1 MHREPISWDR
11 SDSSSDGFE
20 TEDFQSLLDSF
31 EQAQA
36 DLRPGNLVS
45 GSVLSVK
52 DNFVYVNIDY
62 KSEGKIPLEQIQ
74 HEPIFA
80 TLASGQLIEA
90 VVESTEDTDGYILLS
105 YEKAGQNKIYEDIE
119 KCYLSRRTVR
129 GRVVEV
135 VKGGL
140 MVDMGVRAFLPGSQ
154 IDLHPVRDLYRL
166 VNQEFELVVL
176 QFNRPRRNIVVSHRA
191 LLEDRQQRLRQEI
204 LAKLSPGQIL
214 EGTVKNIT
222 EYGVFLNLGGLD
234 GLLHKTDISWGRV
247 HHPADHFQL
256 GQRIRVMVLHHDPES
271 NKVSLGYKQLEPD
284 PWKTAAERIPPGTV
298 VTGRVQSYA
307 PYGLFVEVEHGIE
320 GLLHR
325 SEISWNPFDC
335 SYRERYRPGDRIRLQ
350 ILSLEV
356 QARRLSLS
364 IKRMLP
370 NPWEQLQPRCQPGDC
385 LEVRVCAADGYGLL
399 VEAAP
404 EVVGRIHRSDLSWI
418 RQPIDPARVVG
429 TRLQAV
435 VLEFNP
441 AAQKLILGLKQLEEN
456 VWEKFF
462 DRHQPGDLVQGVV
475 TRIVDF
481 GAFIR
486 LNEGLEG
493 LCHISEFPEGCP
505 PEATALARVGQPV
518 CVRLLKL
525 NSADRRISLSAR
537 QVPGDVPVTPTLT
550 SPVS

>member
-1 MHREPISWDR
+1 MHREPIPWDR
-11 SDSSSDGFE
+11 SDSSCDGFE

-36 DLRPGNLVS
+36 ELRPGNLVS

-74 HEPIFA
+74 HEPCFDAIA
-80 TLASGQLIEA
+80 PGLLIEA
-90 VVESTEDTDGYILLS
+90 VVESTEDADGYILLS

-119 KCYLSRRTVR
+119 RCYLARRTIR
-129 GRVVEV
+129 GRVVDV

-140 MVDMGVRAFLPGSQ
+140 MVDVGVRAFLPGSQ
-154 IDLHPVRDLYRL
+154 IELHPVRDLHRL
-166 VNQEFELVVL
+166 VGQEFELAVI
-176 QFNRPRRNIVVSHRA
+176 QFNRARRNIVVSRRA

-204 LAKLSPGQIL
+204 LAKLCPGQIL
-214 EGTVKNIT
+214 EGAVKNIT

-247 HHPADHFQL
+247 RHPADHFQL
-256 GQRIRVMVLHHDPES
+256 GQRIRVMVLHHDPDS
-271 NKVSLGYKQLEPD
+271 DKVSLGYKQLEPD
-284 PWKTAAERIPPGTV
+284 PWMTAAERIPPGTV

-325 SEISWNPFDC
+325 SEISWNPFDL
-335 SYRERYRPGDRIRLQ
+335 SYRERYRPGDRIQLQ
-350 ILSLEV
+350 ILSLDV

-370 NPWEQLQPRCQPGDC
+370 NPWEQFQPHCQPGDC
-385 LEVRVCAADGYGLL
+385 LEVCVCAMDGYGLL

-404 EVVGRIHRSDLSWI
+404 QVVGRIHKSDLSWS
-418 RQPIDPARVVG
+418 RQPLDPARAVG
-429 TRLQAV
+429 SRLQAV

-456 VWEKFF
+456 AWEKFF

-486 LNEGLEG
+486 LREGIEG
-493 LCHISEFPEGCP
+493 LCHISEFPEGSP
-505 PEATALARVGQPV
+505 PESTALARVGQPV
-518 CVRLLKL
+518 CVRLLKV
-525 NSADRRISLSAR
+525 NAADRRISFSAR
-537 QVPGDVPVTPTLT
+537 QIPSDALAAHTAT
-550 SPVS
+550 SPFS